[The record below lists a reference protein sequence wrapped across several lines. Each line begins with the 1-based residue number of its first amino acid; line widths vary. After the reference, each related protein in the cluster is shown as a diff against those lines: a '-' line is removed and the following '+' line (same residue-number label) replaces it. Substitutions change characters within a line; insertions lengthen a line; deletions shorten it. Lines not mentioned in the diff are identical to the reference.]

1 MSASQLQ
8 ENKEVQEKDI
18 LNTPRWYAVHS
29 RSRFEKKVSALLH
42 EKGLAA
48 YLPVKRLQ
56 RKWKDRKK
64 FIDFPL
70 FPCYLFVHI
79 PLLDK
84 KAVIQTK
91 GVVRIVGFPEPVP
104 VPDNQI
110 EALKRFESQDVQVD
124 PYPEFFPGKEIEVKK
139 GPFRGIR
146 GYVLE
151 KNKKYR
157 LLVGLELISQVVSVE
172 IDVEDIKASDI

>member
-1 MSASQLQ
+1 MSADQKNKIKEIKEQ
-8 ENKEVQEKDI
+8 ELLTVPK
-18 LNTPRWYAVHS
+18 WYAVHS
-29 RSRFEKKVSALLH
+29 RSRFEKKISFLLK
-42 EKGLAA
+42 EKGLTS
-48 YLPVKRLQ
+48 YLPVKKLQ

-70 FPCYLFVHI
+70 FPCYLFVHV
-79 PLLDK
+79 PLAAK
-84 KAVIQTK
+84 NTVIQTK

-104 VPDNQI
+104 VPENQI
-110 EALKRFESQDVQVD
+110 DALKRFESQDIQVD

-146 GYVLE
+146 GYVIE

-172 IDVEDIKASDI
+172 IDIEDIKSSDI